1 MASFH
6 LDIFSCD
13 TYLGNTFIERQN
25 KQMNK
30 HHLKVELNHIYY
42 YQMSFTIRLKQALR
56 ACICQIYE
64 IAIFDTQS
72 TKQAF

>member
-1 MASFH
+1 MTH
-6 LDIFSCD
+6 TLV
-13 TYLGNTFIERQN
+13 TTFIERQN